1 MAGTQAAVSSPAAT
15 AGSAHLGVTEY
26 RVGLEVWILKQ
37 SFRVPV
43 FRSSMVTTVRT
54 PMQYLQGR
62 GERTHR
68 GGFLRRDDNRKAV

>member
-1 MAGTQAAVSSPAAT
+1 M
-15 AGSAHLGVTEY
+15 TEY

-68 GGFLRRDDNRKAV
+68 GGFPSTKNNRKAV